1 MRIAVGKDNFN
12 NIKDFITYLEA
23 TFEQDKLVTEEVTL
37 SLECDG
43 LIQEEFDELVEFL
56 LKPER
61 PRLYKFNFPPQQEQY
76 QSPFDNVYLM
86 GKRQKFSLEF
96 QQQVELPGLPI
107 SFQPP
112 INKIRKTK
120 KNWIEGTKGPSISL
134 QLQYQ
139 IQSQQ
144 GPHQSERLQKATQR
158 KRKEELVVGA
168 VVEARKN
175 TLGRLGRVS

>member
-112 INKIRKTK
+112 SIKYEKRKR
-120 KNWIEGTKGPSISL
+120 IGLRG
-134 QLQYQ
+134 
-139 IQSQQ
+139 
-144 GPHQSERLQKATQR
+144 QKAPALVYNCNIR
-158 KRKEELVVGA
+158 FNPSRDPINRSDSKRQLRENEK
-168 VVEARKN
+168 R
-175 TLGRLGRVS
+175 SWS